1 MKYLTVLWGMLI
13 FLLACLPCTDS
24 STAFA
29 ADASTTTVQ
38 EAHTHDSGTAHGDDA
53 CSPLCECN
61 CCGGLTLSV
70 HFPPIAEPHS
80 APHIV
85 FLSTHAPDGAVS
97 PSFPFWHPPK
107 A

>member
-1 MKYLTVLWGMLI
+1 MKYLSVIWGMVI

-24 STAFA
+24 GTAYA
-29 ADASTTTVQ
+29 QCETTTVQ
-38 EAHTHDSGTAHGDDA
+38 ATHSHADPAQGADL

-61 CCGGLTLSV
+61 CCGGITLS
-70 HFPPIAEPHS
+70 FSCPQLAEPPHNPQGSYLS
-80 APHIV
+80 AYLPG
-85 FLSTHAPDGAVS
+85 GAVS